1 MSGADAEQHGQHGE
15 GDSAG
20 EEDVSPLLQV
30 AKQVIVFTENI
41 LFLKGYLTNFGRSRI
56 LVRYLPTVPCNRVFF
71 KGPSHKI
78 FYPGTRYLGIFY
90 LAL

>member
-1 MSGADAEQHGQHGE
+1 MPGADAEQHGQHGE

-41 LFLKGYLTNFGRSRI
+41 LFLNGYLFDEFRSKPNPSTE
-56 LVRYLPTVPCNRVFF
+56 PTVPCNRVFF